1 MANVVVRK
9 EEGRSVPTQVVPSTD
24 LFAPIRDFIEPFRHF
39 ALAPF
44 GEFRTFEF
52 FPAFEIK
59 ENKDGYVIK
68 ADVPGVKEADLE
80 INLTGKRLS
89 VSGKREEEKEERGE
103 TYYTSERSYG
113 SFNRSFTLPEG
124 SDLQHIAADLKGGV
138 LTIIVPKSPETKTKK
153 VEIKGEEK
161 AKA

>member
-9 EEGRSVPTQVVPSTD
+9 EEGRNVPAQLVPSTD
-24 LFAPIRDFIEPFRHF
+24 FFAPIRDFVEPLRQF
-39 ALAPF
+39 LAPF
-44 GEFRTFEF
+44 GEFRPFAF

-59 ENKDGYVIK
+59 ENKDGYLIK

-80 INLTGKRLS
+80 VNVTGKRLS

-103 TYYTSERSYG
+103 TYYTSERTYG
-113 SFNRSFTLPEG
+113 SFSRSFTLPEG

-138 LTIIVPKSPETKTKK
+138 LTISVPKSPETKTKK
-153 VEIKGEEK
+153 VEIKGEKESK
-161 AKA
+161 A